1 MAFFILEICLN
12 VLLIAPESGLSG
24 AVNEVRAVSLA
35 LHPVVLNGH
44 VTRKDVLDALSGHVW
59 DIVWFACHGDQH
71 GIMLSDAALP
81 ISDLTSITRNSGAK
95 LIVLNSCSSRLVG
108 LEIHYELGI
117 DVVCTEADANDLTAY
132 QAGTFLARNL
142 ASGMSV
148 EDAFER
154 SRPGQQTLYYLFSA
168 HDGTEDAEARTISLM
183 HDGFKRQETLIRQVE
198 ASILEQFGGLER
210 RVLKVETATNV
221 LERRNTPAIDRIMI
235 MLMTI
240 TVLVMFG
247 FNIYWTVMP

>member
-1 MAFFILEICLN
+1 MN
-12 VLLIAPESGLSG
+12 VLLIAPDSGLAG
-24 AVNEVRAVSLA
+24 AINEVRAVSLA
-35 LHPVVLNGH
+35 LHPVVLNGQ

-59 DIVWFACHGDQH
+59 DVVWFACHGDQH

-81 ISDLTSITRNSGAK
+81 ISDLTSITRNSEAK

-142 ASGMSV
+142 AAGMSV

-154 SRPGQQTLYYLFSA
+154 SRPGQQALYYLFSA
-168 HDGTEDAEARTISLM
+168 HDGAEDAEARTIKLM
-183 HDGFKRQETLIRQVE
+183 HDGFNRQETLIRQVE
-198 ASILEQFGGLER
+198 ASILEQFAGLER
-210 RVLKVETATNV
+210 RVLQVETATSV
-221 LERRNTPAIDRIMI
+221 LERRSTSTLDRIMI
-235 MLMTI
+235 MMMTI
-240 TVLVMFG
+240 AVLVMFG